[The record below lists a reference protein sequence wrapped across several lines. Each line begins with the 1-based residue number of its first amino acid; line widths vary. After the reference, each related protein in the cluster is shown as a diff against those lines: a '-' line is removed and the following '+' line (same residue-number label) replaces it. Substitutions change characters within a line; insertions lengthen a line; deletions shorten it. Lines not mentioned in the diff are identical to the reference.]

1 MKLIM
6 ENWKRFL
13 NEQEEP
19 AAQVQQILQGNQYLS
34 HLADKVTPDTVKDL
48 KNLYY
53 VQFPGELGSDHI
65 KKHFD
70 KSNPGSSW
78 AVPEQKVSDLI
89 LKVLSTPPTKQVEE
103 RGTTKYKWLNI
114 PAGAQ
119 VGHDSLKKLDPSD
132 PSISVS
138 TDLERFGMVD
148 RVKDW
153 DAVSGVAEQNNYELV
168 TQEGKPYTKEHL
180 AADVPAFIKQDIGV
194 IPGDKMQNPTD
205 KVNVIAA
212 QVGEVNGKPVL
223 TLMTVFP
230 GNSPVDAEGNDIMNK
245 KDFKDHGYY
254 FIKGK

>member
-13 NEQEEP
+13 KEQEEP

-114 PAGAQ
+114 AAGAK

-153 DAVSGVAEQNNYELV
+153 DDGEQ
-168 TQEGKPYTKEHL
+168 
-180 AADVPAFIKQDIGV
+180 IKY
-194 IPGDKMQNPTD
+194 GDDSD
-205 KVNVIAA
+205 K
-212 QVGEVNGKPVL
+212 
-223 TLMTVFP
+223 
-230 GNSPVDAEGNDIMNK
+230 D
-245 KDFKDHGYY
+245 
-254 FIKGK
+254 